1 MRRIERSNAELSSGE
16 MPFLDHLE
24 ELRWRIIWSALA
36 VVASMALGFYVVLHY
51 NIITALEAPIL
62 PYLNGHRL
70 VATHPTDGLQIT
82 ISAAM
87 WFGLVLSF
95 PVVLY
100 QAWLFFS
107 PALYPREKRLL
118 SVALAGGVLLFVA
131 GAAFAYRVVLPFTI
145 PFLIK
150 MFGTALDPMITGEN
164 YFGFLFSTVLS
175 FGVAFELPVVVLL
188 LSAAGLVTPQF
199 LGKFRR
205 HAFVFIL
212 IASAFLTP
220 GDFAWG
226 TLAMSLSLYML
237 YELSLLVAR
246 VIWRRRES
254 ADAPVII
261 LLAPLV
267 LWHNRRRL
275 QAA

>member
-1 MRRIERSNAELSSGE
+1 MRRIDRSSAE

-36 VVASMALGFYVVLHY
+36 VIASMALGFYVVLHY
-51 NIITALEAPIL
+51 DVIALLEKPIL
-62 PYLNGHRL
+62 PYLNGHHL

-95 PVVLY
+95 PMVLY

-107 PALYPREKRLL
+107 PALYSREKHLL
-118 SVALAGGVLLFVA
+118 TAALAGGVLLFAA
-131 GAAFAYRVVLPFTI
+131 GASFAYFVILPITF
-145 PFLIK
+145 PFLLG
-150 MFGTALDPMITGEN
+150 MFGTFLDPMITGEN

-188 LSAAGLVTPQF
+188 LSAAGLVSPQF
-199 LGKFRR
+199 LSRFRR

-212 IASAFLTP
+212 VASAFLTP
-220 GDFAWG
+220 GDYVMG
-226 TLAMSLSLYML
+226 TLAMSVPLYLL
-237 YELSLLVAR
+237 YELSVLVAR
-246 VIWRRRES
+246 IIWRHRNS
-254 ADAPVII
+254 VDAPVII
-261 LLAPLV
+261 LLAPLL
-267 LWHNRRRL
+267 LWGNRRKLRT
-275 QAA
+275 A